1 MDGVKTGHT
10 QQAGY
15 VLVGAAHGT
24 GAKRGVRLVSVVLGT
39 GSEAARDQD
48 TLALMQWA
56 VKKFWRVTAVRR
68 NQSMGAS
75 VPIRYRRGAEVDLVA
90 GRTLRMTLPRG
101 KRPQTRLVGVP
112 AEVVGP
118 LRKGQPVAKIEVLV
132 DGRRVRTV
140 PLVTGA
146 RVPEAGLAQQ
156 TKDWFTRPIT
166 LALAVAALA
175 GSVLLAR
182 LRRRPGS
189 GGSERQQ
196 SKAAA

>member
-1 MDGVKTGHT
+1 
-10 QQAGY
+10 
-15 VLVGAAHGT
+15 
-24 GAKRGVRLVSVVLGT
+24 
-39 GSEAARDQD
+39 
-48 TLALMQWA
+48 
-56 VKKFWRVTAVRR
+56 
-68 NQSMGAS
+68 
-75 VPIRYRRGAEVDLVA
+75 
-90 GRTLRMTLPRG
+90 MTLPRG